1 ASRSPNGRGHV
12 GSHGPCG
19 RGKLAHPSPE
29 GQATIYPRFEHRE
42 LPLEEIREQLP
53 RRRDLDARGAAPPEH
68 GETQGARAD
77 EEDFVVDAE
86 HDGET
91 GEPSSDVAIRRLRL
105 AGEQRVRAS
114 ELVEQARTRH
124 AGTRKWRDSRNR
136 SGRP

>member
-86 HDGET
+86 HDGEKI
-91 GEPSSDVAIRRLRL
+91 G
-105 AGEQRVRAS
+105 RAS
-114 ELVEQARTRH
+114 WRERVQKSVRTGSVIE
-124 AGTRKWRDSRNR
+124 ASSILG
-136 SGRP
+136 